1 MQLDTNTNGK
11 ITCQKFKPWGCQK
24 KSQDLAK
31 EQFSEPTLEPN
42 YGLSIL
48 TAFLQPSAMVKKLGN
63 TQASLATQKSPIVTF
78 LGLLSRQLTADPWA
92 S

>member
-1 MQLDTNTNGK
+1 MQLGTNTNGK
-11 ITCQKFKPWGCQK
+11 VACQKFKPWGCQK

-31 EQFSEPTLEPN
+31 EQFSEPTLEPTN
-42 YGLSIL
+42 GLSML
-48 TAFLQPSAMVKKLGN
+48 TAFLQPSAMVQKLLN
-63 TQASLATQKSPIVTF
+63 IRASSATQQSPIVTF